1 MHPHLP
7 VPSLR
12 SPARVPTCSE
22 APGAAALAPEAKRPR
37 GPERTGCR
45 RTTCASRAG
54 AGGAGQVR
62 LLQPQRKPV
71 VTRRVAGRQP
81 SPVPASRA
89 RGDTFWT
96 ARWTRSAK
104 ETVPPPGRRRRRRR
118 GEPAGSGEMG
128 PLRESKKEP
137 RVQHQEKEVSRSR
150 IPRLILRPHLPQ
162 QQQNKVSPASE
173 SPFSEEESREF
184 NPSSSG
190 RSARTISSNSFCS
203 DDTGCPSSQSVS
215 PVKTPSDTGHSPIGF
230 CPGSDEDFTRKK
242 CRIGTVGEGGVQ
254 SARYKK
260 ESKGGVIKPGSE
272 ADFSSSSSTGSISAP
287 EVHMSTAG
295 NKRASFSRNRGPH
308 GRSNGA
314 SSHKSGSS
322 PPSPREKDLVSI
334 LCRNPLSPNNIH
346 PSYAPS
352 SPSSSNSGSYKGSDC
367 SPVMRRSGRY
377 MSCGENHGVKPP
389 NPEQYLT
396 PLQQKEVTVRH
407 LRTKLKESER
417 RLHERE
423 SEIVELKSQLT
434 RMREDWIEEECHR
447 VEAQLALK
455 EARKE
460 IKQLKQV
467 IETMRNNLADK
478 DKGIQKYFV
487 DINIQ
492 NKKLESLL
500 QSMEMAHNSSLRDE
514 LCLDFSCDSPEKSLP
529 PSTAFGKMADG
540 LSLEEQVT
548 EEGADSELLL
558 GDSMAEGTDMLD
570 EMVTATATES
580 GDLEF
585 VHSTPGPQA
594 LKALPLVSQE
604 EGSLVVEQAVQTDV
618 VPFSP
623 AISELLQSVLKLQD
637 SCPTSSASP
646 DESGADSMESFPESV
661 SALMIDLT
669 PRSPTSAIL
678 LSPVEIPFSK
688 AAVEAGTNRLMREL
702 DFATYTEE
710 RLDSILS
717 LSQGGV
723 ARQYWSSSFLVDL
736 LAVAA
741 PVVPTVLWA
750 LSTQRG
756 GTDPVY
762 NIGALLRGC
771 CVVALHSLRR
781 TAFHIKT

>member
-1 MHPHLP
+1 
-7 VPSLR
+7 
-12 SPARVPTCSE
+12 
-22 APGAAALAPEAKRPR
+22 
-37 GPERTGCR
+37 
-45 RTTCASRAG
+45 
-54 AGGAGQVR
+54 
-62 LLQPQRKPV
+62 
-71 VTRRVAGRQP
+71 
-81 SPVPASRA
+81 
-89 RGDTFWT
+89 
-96 ARWTRSAK
+96 
-104 ETVPPPGRRRRRRR
+104 
-118 GEPAGSGEMG
+118 MG
-128 PLRESKKEP
+128 PLRETKVSRARRAGADARGRADPAGREALQKEQ
-137 RVQHQEKEVSRSR
+137 RVQHHEKEISRSR

-162 QQQNKVSPASE
+162 QQHKVSPASE

-215 PVKTPSDTGHSPIGF
+215 PVKTPSDAGNSLVGF

-242 CRIGTVGEGGVQ
+242 CTIGMVGEGSIQ
-254 SARYKK
+254 TTRHKK
-260 ESKGGVIKPGSE
+260 EPKSGLVKPGSE

-287 EVHMSTAG
+287 EVHMSAAG
-295 NKRASFSRNRGPH
+295 SKRSSFSRNRGPH

-314 SSHKSGSS
+314 SSHKSGNS
-322 PPSPREKDLVSI
+322 PPSPRTNDLLSM
-334 LCRNPLSPNNIH
+334 LCRNQLSPVNVH

-367 SPVMRRSGRY
+367 SPIMKRPGRY

-407 LRTKLKESER
+407 LKTKLKESER

-423 SEIVELKSQLT
+423 TEIVELKSQLA

-467 IETMRNNLADK
+467 IETMRSSLADK

-500 QSMEMAHNSSLRDE
+500 QSMEMAHNGSLRDE
-514 LCLDFSCDSPEKSLP
+514 LFLDFPCNSPEKSFTLNTP
-529 PSTAFGKMADG
+529 FGKMADG
-540 LSLEEQVT
+540 LFLEEQVT
-548 EEGADSELLL
+548 EEGADSELLR
-558 GDSMAEGTDMLD
+558 GDSMANGTDLLD
-570 EMVTATATES
+570 EMVTSTTTES
-580 GDLEF
+580 GDLALL
-585 VHSTPGPQA
+585 HSTRGA
-594 LKALPLVSQE
+594 KVLEDLPISVDQG
-604 EGSLVVEQAVQTDV
+604 EGGVGVEQAVQTDV
-618 VPFSP
+618 VPYSP
-623 AISELLQSVLKLQD
+623 AVSELIQNVLKLQD
-637 SCPTSSASP
+637 PHSSSSASS
-646 DESGADSMESFPESV
+646 DEAGADPTEGFPEAIP
-661 SALMIDLT
+661 ALVVDLT
-669 PRSPTSAIL
+669 PRNPNSAIL
-678 LSPVEIPFSK
+678 LSPVETSYNQVE
-688 AAVEAGTNRLMREL
+688 VEAHGNRLMREL
-702 DFATYTEE
+702 DFAAYTEE
-710 RLDSILS
+710 RLDGCIPLS
-717 LSQGGV
+717 RGRLV
-723 ARQYWSSSFLVDL
+723 RQYWSSSFLVDL

-750 LSTQRG
+750 FSTQRG

-781 TAFHIKT
+781 TSFHIKT

>member
-1 MHPHLP
+1 
-7 VPSLR
+7 
-12 SPARVPTCSE
+12 
-22 APGAAALAPEAKRPR
+22 
-37 GPERTGCR
+37 
-45 RTTCASRAG
+45 
-54 AGGAGQVR
+54 
-62 LLQPQRKPV
+62 
-71 VTRRVAGRQP
+71 
-81 SPVPASRA
+81 
-89 RGDTFWT
+89 
-96 ARWTRSAK
+96 
-104 ETVPPPGRRRRRRR
+104 
-118 GEPAGSGEMG
+118 MG
-128 PLRESKKEP
+128 PLRESKKEH
-137 RVQHQEKEVSRSR
+137 RVQHHDKEISRSR

-162 QQQNKVSPASE
+162 QQHKVSPASE

-190 RSARTISSNSFCS
+190 RSARTVSSNSFCS

-215 PVKTPSDTGHSPIGF
+215 PVKTPSDAGNSPIGF
-230 CPGSDEDFTRKK
+230 RPGSDEDFTRKK
-242 CRIGTVGEGGVQ
+242 CTIGMVGEGSIQ
-254 SARYKK
+254 SSRYKK
-260 ESKGGVIKPGSE
+260 ESKSGLVKPGSE

-295 NKRASFSRNRGPH
+295 SKRSSSSRNRGPH

-314 SSHKSGSS
+314 SSHKPGSS
-322 PPSPREKDLVSI
+322 PSSPREKDLLSM
-334 LCRNPLSPNNIH
+334 LCRNQLSPVNIH

-367 SPVMRRSGRY
+367 SPIMRRSGRY
-377 MSCGENHGVKPP
+377 MSCGENHGVRPP

-407 LRTKLKESER
+407 LKTKLKESER

-423 SEIVELKSQLT
+423 SEIVELKSQLA

-467 IETMRNNLADK
+467 IETMRSSLADK

-500 QSMEMAHNSSLRDE
+500 QSMEMAHSGSLRDE
-514 LCLDFSCDSPEKSLP
+514 LCLDFPCDSPEKSLALNP
-529 PSTAFGKMADG
+529 PLDTMADG

-548 EEGADSELLL
+548 GEGADRELLV
-558 GDSMAEGTDMLD
+558 GDSIADGTDVLD
-570 EMVTATATES
+570 EMVER
-580 GDLEF
+580 
-585 VHSTPGPQA
+585 
-594 LKALPLVSQE
+594 
-604 EGSLVVEQAVQTDV
+604 AVQTDV
-618 VPFSP
+618 VPYSP
-623 AISELLQSVLKLQD
+623 AISELIQNVLQKLQD
-637 SCPTSSASP
+637 PCPSSLASP
-646 DESGADSMESFPESV
+646 DESEPDSMESFPESLP
-661 SALMIDLT
+661 ALVIDLT
-669 PRSPTSAIL
+669 PRNPNSAIL
-678 LSPVEIPFSK
+678 LSPVETPYAK
-688 AAVEAGTNRLMREL
+688 VDAEVHANRVMREL
-702 DFATYTEE
+702 DFAACLEE
-710 RLDSILS
+710 RLDGVIPLAR
-717 LSQGGV
+717 GGV
-723 ARQYWSSSFLVDL
+723 MRQYWSSSFLVDF

-750 LSTQRG
+750 FSTQRG

>member
-1 MHPHLP
+1 
-7 VPSLR
+7 
-12 SPARVPTCSE
+12 
-22 APGAAALAPEAKRPR
+22 
-37 GPERTGCR
+37 
-45 RTTCASRAG
+45 
-54 AGGAGQVR
+54 
-62 LLQPQRKPV
+62 
-71 VTRRVAGRQP
+71 
-81 SPVPASRA
+81 
-89 RGDTFWT
+89 
-96 ARWTRSAK
+96 
-104 ETVPPPGRRRRRRR
+104 
-118 GEPAGSGEMG
+118 MG

>member
-1 MHPHLP
+1 
-7 VPSLR
+7 
-12 SPARVPTCSE
+12 
-22 APGAAALAPEAKRPR
+22 
-37 GPERTGCR
+37 
-45 RTTCASRAG
+45 
-54 AGGAGQVR
+54 
-62 LLQPQRKPV
+62 
-71 VTRRVAGRQP
+71 
-81 SPVPASRA
+81 
-89 RGDTFWT
+89 
-96 ARWTRSAK
+96 
-104 ETVPPPGRRRRRRR
+104 
-118 GEPAGSGEMG
+118 MG
-128 PLRESKKEP
+128 PLRESKKEQ
-137 RVQHQEKEVSRSR
+137 RVQHQEKEFSRSR
-150 IPRLILRPHLPQ
+150 IPRLILRPHLPQQQQ

-242 CRIGTVGEGGVQ
+242 CRIGMVGEGNIQ

-260 ESKGGVIKPGSE
+260 ESKGGIIKPGSE

-287 EVHMSTAG
+287 EVHMSTTG
-295 NKRASFSRNRGPH
+295 NKRASFSRKGPH

-314 SSHKSGSS
+314 PSHKSGSS
-322 PPSPREKDLVSI
+322 PPSPREKDLVSM
-334 LCRNPLSPNNIH
+334 LCRNPLSPSNIH

-367 SPVMRRSGRY
+367 SPVMR
-377 MSCGENHGVKPP
+377 
-389 NPEQYLT
+389 
-396 PLQQKEVTVRH
+396 
-407 LRTKLKESER
+407 
-417 RLHERE
+417 E
-423 SEIVELKSQLT
+423 SEIMELKSQLA

-467 IETMRNNLADK
+467 IETMRSSLADK

-514 LCLDFSCDSPEKSLP
+514 LCLDFSFDSPEKSLP
-529 PSTAFGKMADG
+529 LSSTYDKMADG
-540 LSLEEQVT
+540 LSLEEQIT
-548 EEGADSELLL
+548 EEGADSELLV
-558 GDSMAEGTDMLD
+558 GDSMAEGTDLLD
-570 EMVTATATES
+570 EIVTATTTES

-594 LKALPLVSQE
+594 LKPLPLVSQE
-604 EGSLVVEQAVQTDV
+604 EGIVVVEQAVQTDV

-646 DESGADSMESFPESV
+646 DESGADSMESFSESI
-661 SALMIDLT
+661 SALMVDLT
-669 PRSPTSAIL
+669 PRSPNSAIL

-688 AAVEAGTNRLMREL
+688 AATEARANRLMREL
-702 DFATYTEE
+702 DFAACTEE

-723 ARQYWSSSFLVDL
+723 VRQYWSSSFLVDL

-741 PVVPTVLWA
+741 PVVPTVLWVF
-750 LSTQRG
+750 STQRG

-781 TAFHIKT
+781 TAFHMKT